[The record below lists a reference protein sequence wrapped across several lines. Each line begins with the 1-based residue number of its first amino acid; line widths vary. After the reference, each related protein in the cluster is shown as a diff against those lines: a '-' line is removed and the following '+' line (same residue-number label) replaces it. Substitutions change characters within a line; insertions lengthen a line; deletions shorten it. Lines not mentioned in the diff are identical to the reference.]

1 MKNKIFK
8 TIWIIGI
15 ISSVITFFII
25 NIINKNNYEIYNTT
39 NYLMLIILEIINF
52 IFGIL
57 LFKKSDS
64 KLLYIIYTI
73 FIIITLLIPIY
84 HNGNTY
90 APVGLGS
97 ELMGIAFKERYI
109 NMYGINII
117 KFIKY

>member
-8 TIWIIGI
+8 IIWIIGI
-15 ISSVITFFII
+15 ISSVITFLII
-25 NIINKNNYEIYNTT
+25 NIVNRNNYEIYNTT
-39 NYLMLIILEIINF
+39 NYLTLIILEIINLT
-52 IFGIL
+52 FGIL
-57 LFKKSDS
+57 LFKKTDS
-64 KLLYIIYTI
+64 KLLYIIYSV

-90 APVGLGS
+90 VPTGPRS

-117 KFIKY
+117 RFIN

>member
-8 TIWIIGI
+8 IIWIIGI
-15 ISSVITFFII
+15 ISSVITFFVI
-25 NIINKNNYEIYNTT
+25 NIVNRNYYEIYNTT
-39 NYLMLIILEIINF
+39 NYLVLMILEIINF
-52 IFGIL
+52 VLGIL

-90 APVGLGS
+90 APTGPGS
-97 ELMGIAFKERYI
+97 EFMGIAFKERYI

-117 KFIKY
+117 RFIK